1 MVNTHKVSPE
11 RFRHLSQ
18 RITIATKL
26 QDWSALARYDSE
38 LRELLQYHKPF
49 LRDPQL
55 APQIVKAKAAHQAA
69 LAALKAATAE
79 LESDMVQVSA
89 QQERALAYQLA
100 MTMEG

>member
-1 MVNTHKVSPE
+1 M
-11 RFRHLSQ
+11 
-18 RITIATKL
+18 

-55 APQIVKAKAAHQAA
+55 APQIAKAKAAHQAA